1 MVKDPKD
8 CLAAFAKAQS
18 GEHDNREL
26 SREEDTFCL
35 EKGGQWEDNVV
46 NAMGNRPKFTFD
58 KVNPIID
65 DIMAEVEGMD
75 FGIRVRPAGGGA
87 TKELSETYAGVI
99 RYIENLS
106 DASTVYRQST
116 RRICRRGVD
125 FIRLDTGWSGE
136 GFDQDILIKS
146 VPDSVNR
153 VWLGYHEKQ
162 DGSDAKDAWQ
172 LRAMDSKE
180 FEKKYGRPCINVGI
194 DSDDYTKEERSDVAT
209 FLEYLCARPYEK
221 TLALLS
227 NGKVIELTKETQSII
242 DELALVGVTVERTRK
257 VPAVKVYSRFL
268 DGQDWLGEEML
279 TVWDSIPVIPVYGNF
294 ELFDGN
300 ISYSSITRRLMD
312 AQRVYNYARS
322 REIEEGA
329 LAPRKKLLMTAKQV
343 SNKLTQKQLSEMN
356 TSADPVLIYT
366 ADGEAPPPFETAG
379 PQINPNLA
387 NTAAASNQDMA
398 EQGGVYSAQQ
408 GANPRYQ
415 SGWAVEQMISKGDA
429 KTTKW
434 LNSTAIAVRRIA
446 NMIIAAIPKVYDNQR
461 QLRILNDDGTDD
473 MVTINEEVIDQ
484 QTGRVV
490 TVNDLSQGKYDV
502 VVELDKAF
510 KSRRNEAAERLIA
523 LAGIDQSLM
532 IEAADIVY
540 GSIDVPGAEQI
551 RQRKRAA
558 MLKQGMI
565 PDTQMTD
572 EEKQEADMLIQQQQ
586 QQAAQQAQ
594 QMAPVTQAMIANY
607 ESLIK
612 ERDAKTMK
620 VIEDMQLEQE
630 KLMASIAKQQQD
642 FALKLVEIEQK
653 YGQQLNQ
660 DVQQNMMPSVNNSQ
674 IFDTPTN

>member
-8 CLAAFAKAQS
+8 CLAAFVQAQS
-18 GEHDNREL
+18 DEHDNREL
-26 SREEDTFCL
+26 SREEDYFCL

-106 DASTVYRQST
+106 DASTIYRQST

-162 DGSDAKDAWQ
+162 DGSDAKEAWQ

-180 FEKKYGRPCINVGI
+180 FEKEYGRPCISVGI
-194 DSDDYTKEERSDVAT
+194 DAEDYTKEERSDVAT

-242 DELALVGVTVERTRK
+242 DELALLGIEVERTRK

-268 DGQDWLGEEML
+268 DGQDWLGAEML
-279 TVWDSIPVIPVYGNF
+279 TVWDSIPIIPVYGNF

-387 NTAAASNQDMA
+387 NAAAASNQDMA

-446 NMIIAAIPKVYDNQR
+446 NMIISAIPKVYDNQR

-551 RQRKRAA
+551 RQRKRSA

-594 QMAPVTQAMIANY
+594 QMAPVTQAMIENY
-607 ESLIK
+607 NSLIQ
-612 ERDAKTMK
+612 ERMAK
-620 VIEDMQLEQE
+620 IMQEQE
-630 KLMASIAKQQQD
+630 KLNLQKQKQID
-642 FALKLVEIEQK
+642 DVMLKLTEMEQK
-653 YGQQLNQ
+653 YAMQLNQ
-660 DVQQNMMPSVNNSQ
+660 EAQQNMLSSVNNGQ

>member
-8 CLAAFAKAQS
+8 CLAAFVKAQS
-18 GEHDNREL
+18 DEHDNREL
-26 SREEDTFCL
+26 SREEDYFCL

-106 DASTVYRQST
+106 DASTIYRQST

-162 DGSDAKDAWQ
+162 DGSDAKEAWQ

-180 FEKKYGRPCINVGI
+180 FEKEYGRPCISVGI
-194 DSDDYTKEERSDVAT
+194 DAEDYTKEERSDVAT

-227 NGKVIELTKETQSII
+227 NGKVIELTKETQLII
-242 DELALVGVTVERTRK
+242 DELALLGINVERTRK

-268 DGQDWLGEEML
+268 DGQDWLGAEML
-279 TVWDSIPVIPVYGNF
+279 TVWDSIPIIPVYGNF

-551 RQRKRAA
+551 RQRKRSA

-565 PDTQMTD
+565 PDSQMTD

-594 QMAPVTQAMIANY
+594 QMAPVTQAMIENY
-607 ESLIK
+607 NSLTQ
-612 ERDAKTMK
+612 ERMAK
-620 VIEDMQLEQE
+620 ILQEQE
-630 KLMASIAKQQQD
+630 KLNLQKQKQID
-642 FALKLVEIEQK
+642 DVMLKLTEMEQK
-653 YGQQLNQ
+653 YMAQLNQ
-660 DVQQNMMPSVNNSQ
+660 EAQQNMVSSVNNGQ

>member
-8 CLAAFAKAQS
+8 CLAAFVKAQS
-18 GEHDNREL
+18 DEHDNREL
-26 SREEDTFCL
+26 SREEDYFCL

-106 DASTVYRQST
+106 DASTIYRQST

-162 DGSDAKDAWQ
+162 DGSDAKEAWQ

-180 FEKKYGRPCINVGI
+180 FEKEYGRPCISVGI
-194 DSDDYTKEERSDVAT
+194 DAEDYTKEERSDVAT

-242 DELALVGVTVERTRK
+242 DELALLGIEVERTRK

-268 DGQDWLGEEML
+268 DGQDWLGAEML
-279 TVWDSIPVIPVYGNF
+279 TVWDSIPIIPVYGNF

-594 QMAPVTQAMIANY
+594 QMAPVTQAMIENY
-607 ESLIK
+607 NSLIQ
-612 ERDAKTMK
+612 ERMAK
-620 VIEDMQLEQE
+620 ILQEQE
-630 KLMASIAKQQQD
+630 KLNLQKQKQID
-642 FALKLVEIEQK
+642 DVMLKLTEMEQK
-653 YGQQLNQ
+653 YAMQLNQ
-660 DVQQNMMPSVNNSQ
+660 EAQQNMVSSVNNGQ

>member
-8 CLAAFAKAQS
+8 CLAAFVKAQS
-18 GEHDNREL
+18 DEHDNREL
-26 SREEDTFCL
+26 SREEDYFCL

-106 DASTVYRQST
+106 DASTIYRQST
-116 RRICRRGVD
+116 RRICRRGID

-162 DGSDAKDAWQ
+162 DGSDAKEAWQ

-180 FEKKYGRPCINVGI
+180 FEKEYGRPCISVGI
-194 DSDDYTKEERSDVAT
+194 DAEDYTKEERSDVAT

-242 DELALVGVTVERTRK
+242 DELALVGIEVERTRK

-268 DGQDWLGEEML
+268 DGQDWLGAEML
-279 TVWDSIPVIPVYGNF
+279 TVWDSIPIIPVYGNF

-551 RQRKRAA
+551 RQRKRSA

-594 QMAPVTQAMIANY
+594 QMAPVTQAMIENY
-607 ESLIK
+607 NSLIQ
-612 ERDAKTMK
+612 ERMAK
-620 VIEDMQLEQE
+620 ILQEQE
-630 KLMASIAKQQQD
+630 KLNLQKQKQID
-642 FALKLVEIEQK
+642 DVMLKLTEMEQK
-653 YGQQLNQ
+653 YAMQLNQ
-660 DVQQNMMPSVNNSQ
+660 EAQQNMVSSVNNGQ

>member
-1 MVKDPKD
+1 
-8 CLAAFAKAQS
+8 
-18 GEHDNREL
+18 
-26 SREEDTFCL
+26 
-35 EKGGQWEDNVV
+35 
-46 NAMGNRPKFTFD
+46 
-58 KVNPIID
+58 
-65 DIMAEVEGMD
+65 
-75 FGIRVRPAGGGA
+75 
-87 TKELSETYAGVI
+87 
-99 RYIENLS
+99 
-106 DASTVYRQST
+106 
-116 RRICRRGVD
+116 
-125 FIRLDTGWSGE
+125 
-136 GFDQDILIKS
+136 
-146 VPDSVNR
+146 
-153 VWLGYHEKQ
+153 
-162 DGSDAKDAWQ
+162 
-172 LRAMDSKE
+172 
-180 FEKKYGRPCINVGI
+180 
-194 DSDDYTKEERSDVAT
+194 
-209 FLEYLCARPYEK
+209 
-221 TLALLS
+221 
-227 NGKVIELTKETQSII
+227 
-242 DELALVGVTVERTRK
+242 
-257 VPAVKVYSRFL
+257 
-268 DGQDWLGEEML
+268 ML
-279 TVWDSIPVIPVYGNF
+279 TVWDSIPIIPVYGNF

-446 NMIIAAIPKVYDNQR
+446 NMIISAIPKVYDNQR

-551 RQRKRAA
+551 RQRKRSA

-594 QMAPVTQAMIANY
+594 QMAPVTQAMIENY
-607 ESLIK
+607 NSLIQ
-612 ERDAKTMK
+612 ERMAK
-620 VIEDMQLEQE
+620 ILQEQE
-630 KLMASIAKQQQD
+630 KLNLQKQKQID
-642 FALKLVEIEQK
+642 DVMLKLTEMEQK
-653 YGQQLNQ
+653 YGQQLDAEVTSNRET
-660 DVQQNMMPSVNNSQ
+660 
-674 IFDTPTN
+674 ILRFDPATGDFY

>member
-18 GEHDNREL
+18 DEHDNREL
-26 SREEDTFCL
+26 SREEDYFCL

-58 KVNPIID
+58 KVSPIID

-106 DASTVYRQST
+106 DASTIYRQST

-162 DGSDAKDAWQ
+162 DGSDAKEAWQ

-180 FEKKYGRPCINVGI
+180 FEKEYGRPCISVGI
-194 DSDDYTKEERSDVAT
+194 DAEDYTKEERSDVAT

-242 DELALVGVTVERTRK
+242 DELALLGIEVERTRK

-268 DGQDWLGEEML
+268 DGQDWLGAEML
-279 TVWDSIPVIPVYGNF
+279 TVWDSIPIIPVYGNF

-510 KSRRNEAAERLIA
+510 KSLRNEAAERLIA

-551 RQRKRAA
+551 RQRKRSA

-594 QMAPVTQAMIANY
+594 QMAPVTQAMIENY
-607 ESLIK
+607 NSLIQ
-612 ERDAKTMK
+612 ERMAK
-620 VIEDMQLEQE
+620 ILQEQE
-630 KLMASIAKQQQD
+630 KLNLQKQKQID
-642 FALKLVEIEQK
+642 DVMLKLTEMEQK
-653 YGQQLNQ
+653 YMAQLNQ
-660 DVQQNMMPSVNNSQ
+660 EAQQNMVSSVNNGQ

>member
-1 MVKDPKD
+1 MVKDQKD
-8 CLAAFAKAQS
+8 CLAAFVKAQS
-18 GEHDNREL
+18 DEHDNREL
-26 SREEDTFCL
+26 SREEDYFCL

-106 DASTVYRQST
+106 DASTIYRQST

-162 DGSDAKDAWQ
+162 DGSDAKEAWQ

-180 FEKKYGRPCINVGI
+180 FEKEYGRPCISVGI
-194 DSDDYTKEERSDVAT
+194 DAEDYTKEERSDVAT

-242 DELALVGVTVERTRK
+242 DELALVGIEVERTRK

-268 DGQDWLGEEML
+268 DGQDWLGAEML
-279 TVWDSIPVIPVYGNF
+279 TVWDSIPIIPVYGNF

-446 NMIIAAIPKVYDNQR
+446 NMIISAIPKVYDNQR

-607 ESLIK
+607 NSLIE
-612 ERDAKTMK
+612 ERMAK
-620 VIEDMQLEQE
+620 ILQEQE
-630 KLMASIAKQQQD
+630 KLNLQKQKQID
-642 FALKLVEIEQK
+642 DVMLKLTEMEQK
-653 YGQQLNQ
+653 YMAQLNQ
-660 DVQQNMMPSVNNSQ
+660 EAQQNMVSSVNNGQ